1 MPGPRGPIADG
12 EKKKQGKIEI
22 GWTCHAELVSA
33 PVLSKQLK
41 TCHSE
46 PFGFALDKL
55 REESHQINSAKA
67 GQTLRGVYPE
77 PKTETL
83 RFTHGD
89 KKKWSG

>member
-1 MPGPRGPIADG
+1 LLTERKKNKGKLKLGGPVMLNSF
-12 EKKKQGKIEI
+12 Q
-22 GWTCHAELVSA
+22 H

-83 RFTHGD
+83 RFTQGD
-89 KKKWSG
+89 KKKGSG